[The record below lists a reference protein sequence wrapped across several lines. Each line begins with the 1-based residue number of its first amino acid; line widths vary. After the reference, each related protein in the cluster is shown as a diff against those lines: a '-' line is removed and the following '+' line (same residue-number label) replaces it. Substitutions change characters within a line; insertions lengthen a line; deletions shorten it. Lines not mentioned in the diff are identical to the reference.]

1 MDLGEAIQI
10 LSSVSKMPSPGPA
23 PAFSQYH
30 LCLALLTIGD
40 NSPIGRIELS
50 RKLAL
55 GEGAAR
61 TIIKRLSQAKI
72 ITIMKGGCALT
83 RRGQRVYKT
92 LRPKL
97 STVVPLE
104 ARQLALDTSSVAM
117 VIRGAARRVRK
128 GLEQRDAAI
137 RAGASGACT
146 LVVSK
151 QRYVMPTADRS
162 EEMSLDD
169 PLVHDL
175 ESLLHPKDG
184 DVVTIVSAPNR
195 ETAEQGAMAVALELL
210 R

>member
-1 MDLGEAIQI
+1 MDLREAIQI
-10 LSSVSKMPSPGPA
+10 LSSVSRMPSPGPA
-23 PAFSQYH
+23 SAFSQYH
-30 LCLALLTIGD
+30 VCLALLTIGD
-40 NSPIGRIELS
+40 HSPIGRIELS
-50 RKLAL
+50 RKLGL

-72 ITIMKGGCALT
+72 ITIMKEGCALT
-83 RRGQRVYKT
+83 SHGHRVYGT

-97 STVVPLE
+97 STVVPID

-117 VIRGAARRVRK
+117 AIRGAARRVKK

-137 RAGASGACT
+137 RAGATGACT
-146 LVVSK
+146 LVISR
-151 QRYVMPTADRS
+151 QRYVMPTADRKD
-162 EEMSLDD
+162 EMSRDD

-175 ESLLHPKDG
+175 ENLLHPKDG

-195 ETAEQGAMAVALELL
+195 ETAEQGAMAAALELL